1 MPHLIFRKT
10 PAPEMLPD
18 SGRRTLL
25 RLGAGLGLL
34 ATGGSYPSLASA
46 MPLKLGQTA
55 PALVLHTLDGHN
67 IATKDLLGQVV
78 IVTFWASWC
87 EPCLEELPLLSAYA
101 EQHAA
106 RGLRVLGFCLDG
118 PENLADVKKIA
129 AKLYFPVGLL
139 GSPWAGDYGRMWR
152 IPVCFVMNRAGK
164 LVDNGWDDEQ
174 PVWTKERLHRVMDPL
189 LSTIY

>member
-1 MPHLIFRKT
+1 M
-10 PAPEMLPD
+10 
-18 SGRRTLL
+18 
-25 RLGAGLGLL
+25 
-34 ATGGSYPSLASA
+34 
-46 MPLKLGQTA
+46 
-55 PALVLHTLDGHN
+55 
-67 IATKDLLGQVV
+67 
-78 IVTFWASWC
+78 
-87 EPCLEELPLLSAYA
+87 
-101 EQHAA
+101 
-106 RGLRVLGFCLDG
+106 LGFCLDG

-152 IPVCFVMNRAGK
+152 IPVSFVMNRAGK